1 MSSEMSQRKAT
12 AEAHMQRD
20 IDAVGKW
27 VCDCE
32 ACQGIRSLAGVQKM
46 LAVRPLLREL
56 LNTGEMLDHVPEGEE
71 KQGLVE
77 LYHNLHDKLAEE
89 MSK

>member
-1 MSSEMSQRKAT
+1 MSNEMSQRKAT

-20 IDAVGKW
+20 LDSGGKW

-32 ACQGIRSLAGVQKM
+32 VCRGIRSLAGVQKM

-56 LNTGEMLDHVPEGEE
+56 LNTGERLEHVPEGQE

-77 LYHNLHDKLAEE
+77 LYHNLHDKLANE
-89 MSK
+89 MAK

>member
-1 MSSEMSQRKAT
+1 MSTEMSERKAI

-20 IDAVGKW
+20 LDAEGKW

-32 ACQGIRSLAGVQKM
+32 VCRGLRSLAGVQKM

-56 LNTGEMLDHVPEGEE
+56 LDTGDKLDHVSEGVE

-77 LYHNLHDKLAEE
+77 LYHNLHDKLADA
-89 MSK
+89 MAK

>member
-20 IDAVGKW
+20 LDSVGKW
-27 VCDCE
+27 VCACE
-32 ACQGIRSLAGVQKM
+32 ACQGIRSLAGVGKM

-56 LNTGEMLDHVPEGEE
+56 LETQDQLSQVPEGPER
-71 KQGLVE
+71 QGLVE
-77 LYHNLHDKLAEE
+77 LYHNLHDRLADKMAE
-89 MSK
+89 